1 MKLISI
7 VLKHDFTTPFT
18 QLGMVISL
26 WFYNETVVHVWQGK
40 SERLHTCIG
49 VTGQYHNVHVVT
61 IYNTLDYSRSILSNQ
76 ITGNHVS

>member
-26 WFYNETVVHVWQGK
+26 WFYNETVVHVWQG
-40 SERLHTCIG
+40 SSDQLHVHMCIG

-61 IYNTLDYSRSILSNQ
+61 T
-76 ITGNHVS
+76 